1 MNWKEFFWEKEI
13 ESDIKFDKEMMTV
26 YDLTYIL
33 LDFQAV
39 INNMTDII
47 YNNCRVTIDVTP

>member
-26 YDLTYIL
+26 YDLTYM
-33 LDFQAV
+33 
-39 INNMTDII
+39 NNLCS
-47 YNNCRVTIDVTP
+47 NEPPVR

>member
-47 YNNCRVTIDVTP
+47 YN